1 MIEKYANDL
10 IATLLRKLPWTP
22 SRMSTVFCM
31 CLVFLSANAQE
42 PNTAENQMHDAAAT
56 PGAQQNERPLQDL
69 RKKVAAM
76 ESICKIGIT
85 LDTEKSAIEAAPQLA
100 PVFFESLILGLRLHG
115 HSMDP
120 IAKSAEGKAL
130 VDRDS
135 ALMPQVEAIIER
147 FYHKK
152 NNPAASKALDD
163 AMRLVESDIR
173 KKKLTLSPEELKQ
186 REKKAM
192 GVRVPGNPVMQ
203 SGDFVNA
210 TNGSGVSPN
219 KRSPHVSVTPPSYT
233 TTAQKQARALWLAV
247 AAANS
252 EREPLEQKLLWPKEL
267 GFNNTRTST
276 AYFQFLMS
284 SSDVDTHPGPQET
297 AKFQGDQI
305 VPDLNPRILGGQ
317 GLQTATS
324 AAAFNADANAW
335 IVVCISNNVPPDT
348 PFLISRNVSLGN
360 TLSAASVTERRESAL
375 NEKQNVTWV
384 TRNGTVH
391 SSSNLFGKT
400 PFPTIGGV
408 YDVLY
413 P

>member
-1 MIEKYANDL
+1 
-10 IATLLRKLPWTP
+10 
-22 SRMSTVFCM
+22 MSTVFCM
-31 CLVFLSANAQE
+31 CLVFLSANAQG

-69 RKKVAAM
+69 RKVVAAM

-85 LDTEKSAIEAAPQLA
+85 LDTEESAIEAAPRLA
-100 PVFFESLILGLRLHG
+100 PAFFECGILGYSLENL
-115 HSMDP
+115 MDS
-120 IAKSAEGKAL
+120 IAKSADGKAL

-135 ALMPQVEAIIER
+135 ALRPQVKAIIDR
-147 FYHKK
+147 FYNKK
-152 NNPAASKALDD
+152 NYPAASKALND
-163 AMRLVESDIR
+163 AMMLVASDIR
-173 KKKLTLSPEELKQ
+173 KKNFTLSPEELKQ
-186 REKKAM
+186 REIKAR

-203 SGDFVNA
+203 SGDFSNE
-210 TNGSGVSPN
+210 TNETDVTPKKLST
-219 KRSPHVSVTPPSYT
+219 HVSTTPPNYT

-247 AAANS
+247 VAANS

-267 GFNNTRTST
+267 GFNNTHTST

-305 VPDLNPRILGGQ
+305 VPDLNPRMLGGQ

-360 TLSAASVTERRESAL
+360 TLSAASVAERRASAL

-391 SSSNLFGKT
+391 SSSNLVGKT